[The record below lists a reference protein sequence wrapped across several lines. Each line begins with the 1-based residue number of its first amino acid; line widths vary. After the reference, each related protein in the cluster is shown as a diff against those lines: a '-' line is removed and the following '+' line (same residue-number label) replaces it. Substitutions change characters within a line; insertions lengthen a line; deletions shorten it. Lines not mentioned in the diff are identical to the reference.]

1 MIKKEWV
8 NFRNRFIYAL
18 NGIIAA
24 FRQERN
30 LQIQGFVACLVLLF
44 SFILHVPLYDFIII
58 LCLIGIVLSLEL
70 INTAIESVVDLVTE
84 RYHPLA
90 KLAKDVAAG
99 AVLLFSIIS
108 VIIGLIIFI
117 QTLFFK

>member
-44 SFILHVPLYDFIII
+44 SFIIHVPLYDFIII